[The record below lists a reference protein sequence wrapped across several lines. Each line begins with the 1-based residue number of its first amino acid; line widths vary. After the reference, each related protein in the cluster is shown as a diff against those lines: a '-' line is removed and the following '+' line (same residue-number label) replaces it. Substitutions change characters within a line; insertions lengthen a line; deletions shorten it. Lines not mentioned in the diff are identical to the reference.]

1 MITDKLKSK
10 KTNAIFIASIVTIFI
25 FITLNSLVFY
35 YKYINATTFSV
46 KDYDQRIDMRLHIV
60 MDELVKSG
68 YDIDVFK
75 EKTAQINIIN
85 SLYLFKKDA
94 KNELDLIYT
103 NDRQQSLGKDSIF
116 SRYGCSG
123 LRNHSFVSKYY
134 DREILPENKVKV
146 CLFYGVGDYVI
157 GIRQFLPHT
166 ITSIK
171 DPEFKEWFIKNMV
184 PTFFLSSI
192 GCALFLVFVIWGL
205 NRYFDLRAEYIK
217 NNVSLKRNLRY
228 VKNQLYV
235 DPMTKLANKSKLM
248 DYLSEIKD
256 PKVIIIDIDDFGRM
270 NDYYGKEVCDNILIC
285 MANLIK
291 EFANEVSMKAFCIG
305 ADQFV
310 LAENEEMDM
319 SRYEEIAEAITG
331 RFKGRVIEVKDPK
344 TEKMLEIEVHTTI
357 GFALETQDTLMKA
370 TTALKMAKQ
379 NKKDYAAYFKNLTQK
394 GEYAEQIERS
404 NMIRQAMVSKNI
416 VPFYQPIFNANGEIL
431 KYESLVRIV
440 SSDEVF
446 SPHIFL
452 DTSKRIKRYAELQ
465 KMVISQNINRLEENE
480 KLILSINLSG
490 RDMLDGDV
498 SSWLLELLNKH
509 RVADRIVFELV
520 EDENLDSVERVENF
534 IAKVKNMG
542 AKIAIDDFGS
552 GYSNFAYILKM
563 RPDYIKIDGS
573 LIKNIDINHDSY
585 MITRAIVSFARD
597 LGIKTIAEFVHSKD
611 IFDICKELGVD
622 EFQGFYLGVPTG
634 NIQ

>member
-10 KTNAIFIASIVTIFI
+10 KNNAIFIASIVTAFI
-25 FITLNSLVFY
+25 FIALNSVVFY
-35 YKYINATTFSV
+35 YKYLNASTFSV
-46 KDYDQRIDMRLHIV
+46 RDYDHRIDMRLHIL
-60 MDELVKSG
+60 MDDFIKSN
-68 YDIDVFK
+68 YDEESFK
-75 EKTAQINIIN
+75 EKTSQTNIIN

-94 KNELDLIYT
+94 KNELGLIYT
-103 NDRQQSLGKDSIF
+103 NDKQQKLGADGIF
-116 SRYGCSG
+116 SRYGCAG
-123 LRNHSFVSKYY
+123 LKNHTFVSKYY
-134 DREILPENKVKV
+134 DREILPENKVKI
-146 CLFYGVGDYVI
+146 CLFYGVGDYVL
-157 GIRQFLPHT
+157 GVRQFLPHT
-166 ITSIK
+166 IAGTR
-171 DPEFKEWFIKNMV
+171 DPEFKEWFIKNMI
-184 PTFFLSSI
+184 PTFFISLI
-192 GCALFLVFVIWGL
+192 GCVVFLVFTIWGL
-205 NRYFDLRAEYIK
+205 TQYFNLRAEYLSDK
-217 NNVSLKRNLRY
+217 VSLKRNLRY

-248 DYLSEIKD
+248 SYLGEISD
-256 PKVIIIDIDDFGRM
+256 PKVIIIDIDDFGKM
-270 NDYYGKEVCDNILIC
+270 NDYYGKEICDNILIC

-291 EFANEVSMKAFCIG
+291 EFANEVNMRAFCIG

-331 RFKGRVIEVKDPK
+331 RFKGRVIEIKDPK
-344 TEKMLEIEVHTTI
+344 TEEKLEIEVHTTI

-370 TTALKMAKQ
+370 TTALKIAKQ

-431 KYESLVRIV
+431 KYESLVRII

-465 KMVISQNINRLEENE
+465 KMVISQNVERLEENE
-480 KLILSINLSG
+480 NLILSINLSG

-498 SSWLLELLNKH
+498 SSWILELLNKH

-520 EDENLDSVERVENF
+520 EDENLENVERVENF

-552 GYSNFAYILKM
+552 GYSNFSYILKL

-611 IFDICKELGVD
+611 IFDICKDLGVD

-634 NIQ
+634 NV